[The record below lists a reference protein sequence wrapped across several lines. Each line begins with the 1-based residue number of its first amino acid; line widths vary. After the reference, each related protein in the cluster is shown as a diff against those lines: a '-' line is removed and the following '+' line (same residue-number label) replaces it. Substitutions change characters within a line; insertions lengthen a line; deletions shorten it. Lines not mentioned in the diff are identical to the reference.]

1 MTFHECAFSKTL
13 PIIDGFG
20 RLTYTYTDSEHRRFR
35 HIHNAVIYISD
46 LKTLGIQNQTAW
58 KFGVNV

>member
-1 MTFHECAFSKTL
+1 MEH